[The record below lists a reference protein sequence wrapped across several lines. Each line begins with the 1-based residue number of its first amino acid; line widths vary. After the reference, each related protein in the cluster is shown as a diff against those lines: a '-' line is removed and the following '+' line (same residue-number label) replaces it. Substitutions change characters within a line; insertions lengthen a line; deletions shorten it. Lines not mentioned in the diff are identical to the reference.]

1 MIFFTSHHL
10 PISINDELDLSRNQS
25 PTFVQLTLTPNSGAA
40 GDDVLRAVAELHNH
54 YAVTVA
60 ECPKLDF
67 LAATDLD
74 CIWSKSALE
83 ISR

>member
-1 MIFFTSHHL
+1 MAQLGDALLTTQAFQH
-10 PISINDELDLSRNQS
+10 NADLFLR
-25 PTFVQLTLTPNSGAA
+25 FVQLTLTPNSGAA

-67 LAATDLD
+67 FAATDLD